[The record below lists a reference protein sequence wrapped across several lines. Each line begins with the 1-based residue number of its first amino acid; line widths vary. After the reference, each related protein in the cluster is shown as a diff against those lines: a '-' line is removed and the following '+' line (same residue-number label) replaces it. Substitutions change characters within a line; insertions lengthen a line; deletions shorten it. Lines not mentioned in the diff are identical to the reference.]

1 MSIYLL
7 RCISPSVGGVCV
19 ESAASWPATTSWG
32 TALLVRNQPG
42 MVQSGLGQAV
52 LPVRVASD
60 GDEVGRQIHL
70 RSAMLQGGNGE
81 MGGGAR

>member
-1 MSIYLL
+1 
-7 RCISPSVGGVCV
+7 
-19 ESAASWPATTSWG
+19 
-32 TALLVRNQPG
+32 